1 MPKQAYEF
9 NVVGGEYKSVSST
22 VNNQECV
29 NFYVNIDKE
38 NGKPLSLLPTPGC
51 KEWLSV
57 DGNAGEVRAL
67 SQITDELLAFV
78 IRDTIYITNSSKVIT
93 TITPALS
100 TTSGQIIISSDFL
113 NYCTIL
119 DKTIN
124 RLYVLNLLT
133 FTITLVALP
142 IGVQASSLTYQ
153 DSIWIISNKDSD
165 YFYMSEIGDP
175 YTYTALR
182 YKSAEYSGD
191 KIIAIVSDYEEL
203 CIFGSKTIE
212 FFQNTGNTDT
222 VFESIHG
229 SSQEVGLAGADAFT
243 SVNSSL
249 FFLDSQGF
257 PRVSTE
263 YRANFLNQGQ
273 IAFQMSKLNTINDC
287 FLFNY
292 VYQGHVFVVF
302 TFPTE
307 NKTWVYDV
315 TTGIWHRRSSYPY
328 GTDGRWRANCYAF
341 FNRKHLIGDYDNG
354 KIYELDF
361 ETFTENSE
369 AMAALRRCPVIS
381 FNGRTAIT
389 HNSLEFNI
397 QSGVGI
403 ETGQGNDPQI
413 MMRYS
418 DDNGRTFSNEL
429 WESLGKIGEF
439 SHRVIW
445 NRLGRAV
452 EREYEIKIT
461 DPINRVITGGFL
473 NGKY

>member
-9 NVVGGEYKSVSST
+9 NVVGGEYKSVSHS

-38 NGKPLSLLPTPGC
+38 NGNPLSLLPTPGC

-57 DGNAGEVRAL
+57 SGNTGEVRAIK
-67 SQITDELLAFV
+67 QITDDLLAFV
-78 IRDTIYITNSSKVIT
+78 IRDTLYVANKSKFVT
-93 TITPALS
+93 TVTPAFSSLS
-100 TTSGQIIISSDFL
+100 GHMILASDFL
-113 NYCTIL
+113 NYCSIL
-119 DKTIN
+119 DVAYDK
-124 RLYVLNLLT
+124 LYVLDFLT
-133 FTITLVALP
+133 YAITEVVLP
-142 IGVQASSLTYQ
+142 AGVRASSLTYQ
-153 DSIWIISNKDSD
+153 DGMWIIANKGSD
-165 YFYMSEIGDP
+165 YFYMSGVGDP
-175 YTYTALR
+175 YTYSPLR

-191 KIIAIVSDYEEL
+191 KIITVVSDHDEL
-203 CIFGSKTIE
+203 CAFGSRTIE
-212 FFQNTGNTDT
+212 FFQNAGTTDT
-222 VFESIHG
+222 IFESING
-229 SSQEVGLAGADAFT
+229 SSQEIGIAGADAFT
-243 SVNSSL
+243 SVNSAL

-263 YRANFLNQGQ
+263 YRADFLNQGQ
-273 IAFQMSKLNTINDC
+273 IAFQMSKLTTINDC

-292 VYQGHVFVVF
+292 IYQGHIFVVF

-315 TTGIWHRRSSYPY
+315 TTGVWHRRSSYPY
-328 GTDGRWRANCYAF
+328 DTDGRWRANCYEF
-341 FNRKHLIGDYDNG
+341 FDRKHLIGDYNNG
-354 KIYELDF
+354 IIYELDF

-369 AMAALRRCPVIS
+369 TMAALRRFPVIS
-381 FNGRTAIT
+381 SNGRTSVN
-389 HNSLEFNI
+389 HNSLEIAI
-397 QSGVGI
+397 QPGVGL
-403 ETGQGNDPQI
+403 ETGQGDDPQI

-418 DDNGRTFSNEL
+418 DDNGQTFSNEL
-429 WESLGKIGEF
+429 WRSLGKTGEY

-461 DPINRVITGGFL
+461 DPVNRVITGGFL